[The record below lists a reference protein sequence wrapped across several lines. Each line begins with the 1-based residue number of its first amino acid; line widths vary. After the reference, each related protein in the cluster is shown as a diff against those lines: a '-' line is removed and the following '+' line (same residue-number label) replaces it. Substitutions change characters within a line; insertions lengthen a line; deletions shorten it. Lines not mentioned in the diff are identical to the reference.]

1 MAMWAGVQNV
11 SRPIERC
18 HEMSQTT
25 PTFALVA
32 AISAAATYQGTPP
45 GRGAAPVRGSVAAV
59 TGYRSREPPE
69 TSPLPR
75 HFSKI
80 FFTCWCASARASLA
94 VIRPVAAFANM
105 VGNTNVSNTS
115 LSAGLAGPGWPIFVA
130 HCRAVEIGLSLPGG
144 LEPNGSLDVTCSSH
158 LVPDAGF
165 CPTATPA
172 SATDPVN
179 DGKLYS
185 LLPSTASRY

>member
-1 MAMWAGVQNV
+1 MHTHAPSGARKPQNRTLA
-11 SRPIERC
+11 SR
-18 HEMSQTT
+18 
-25 PTFALVA
+25 
-32 AISAAATYQGTPP
+32 SAPFP
-45 GRGAAPVRGSVAAV
+45 
-59 TGYRSREPPE
+59 
-69 TSPLPR
+69 
-75 HFSKI
+75 
-80 FFTCWCASARASLA
+80 
-94 VIRPVAAFANM
+94 AN
-105 VGNTNVSNTS
+105 VLGNTNVSNTS

-130 HCRAVEIGLSLPGG
+130 HCRAVEIGLSLAGG

-185 LLPSTASRY
+185 LLPSTASR